1 MFGVADARFE
11 RVAHDHRVV
20 APDADE
26 HERHERVEEGDE
38 RRLGGDAREEER
50 RRERERDAQH
60 GVGSCP
66 PRPHV
71 RQDAHEHQRER
82 AGGEF
87 QVPQH
92 QRRRFVLAHA
102 ASRVEHANADARALG
117 VPIAPRFEHRRV
129 LPRPAPVR
137 AVLLVGAV
145 ARGGVPG
152 ERQRELEPAA
162 ERDRVRR
169 GPARRFGGFGGFAS
183 GFASGFGGAS
193 GFGASAPLGGDA
205 RRIEAVEEP
214 ARLVPYA
221 EHVLGERA
229 RGHEL
234 QQVHQRHGRERRG
247 HPGLRRER
255 LRELIRL
262 RVREAERGERG
273 ARLRRRRRRVGRR
286 RRARRQRFEPL
297 PDELFERQQAH
308 WRGAPRRRARLLRAG
323 GDPTRT
329 RERVGVVRRP
339 RRRSAAKV
347 FKVGHRRHGVFHA
360 AYEVQ
365 SRLLQ
370 HVPSRRPGL
379 IHRSEPVRG
388 VRLPALDVRNR
399 GGRVRWRRRRRRA
412 AQPPRVRLG
421 PLQRRE
427 HAVVGDGVRL
437 VPGAERQDPRVDAHV
452 VLRLRCEAFTG
463 KRKGSGG
470 AMRSRDGDAVLG
482 RGGHDERLPK
492 RRGTHNADR
501 EERRDE

>member
-20 APDADE
+20 APYADE

-234 QQVHQRHGRERRG
+234 QQVNQRHGRERRG

-273 ARLRRRRRRVGRR
+273 AASAAAAVALGAAAARAASVSNHSLMNCSNDSRLIGVEHRVA
-286 RRARRQRFEPL
+286 ARTVSC
-297 PDELFERQQAH
+297 
-308 WRGAPRRRARLLRAG
+308 APG
-323 GDPTRT
+323 GPPTRT
-329 RERVGVVRRP
+329 RRAGRRRTPPAAGACGKAKSAPTP
-339 RRRSAAKV
+339 RR
-347 FKVGHRRHGVFHA
+347 F
-360 AYEVQ
+360 
-365 SRLLQ
+365 
-370 HVPSRRPGL
+370 P
-379 IHRSEPVRG
+379 RG
-388 VRLPALDVRNR
+388 V
-399 GGRVRWRRRRRRA
+399 
-412 AQPPRVRLG
+412 
-421 PLQRRE
+421 
-427 HAVVGDGVRL
+427 
-437 VPGAERQDPRVDAHV
+437 
-452 VLRLRCEAFTG
+452 
-463 KRKGSGG
+463 
-470 AMRSRDGDAVLG
+470 
-482 RGGHDERLPK
+482 
-492 RRGTHNADR
+492 
-501 EERRDE
+501 